1 MIALK
6 FFAVSV
12 VCGFGARL
20 GWSAGSMADDI
31 GSILVAK
38 VRRSFK

>member
-6 FFAVSV
+6 FFVISV
-12 VCGFGARL
+12 VCGFGAGL
-20 GWSAGSMADDI
+20 GWRAGTVVDDI
-31 GSILVAK
+31 ATSLVAK